1 MGRPR
6 PIRTSSRRAWPL
18 PEVAGPIAVLALGLV
33 SAASWGA
40 GDFGGGLLSRRA
52 PLLGVVFGSQ
62 FIGMLAAL
70 VIALVRGEPLPQG
83 ADVGWAVVGGVLGVV
98 GITSLYRG
106 LAVGRMGVVA
116 PTTGVLAAV
125 VPVTVGFLLEGVP
138 STEVVVGIGLALLA
152 VILVTRAP
160 GHDAATRS
168 GIEWGLLG
176 GLAIGGFS
184 VCIGQ
189 LSGAGAFGPLV
200 LVRLIEGGIV
210 ALVIVL
216 GRQPWR
222 MPISTLRWV
231 LVVGLL
237 DMAGNGA
244 FILAAQAGALAI
256 AATVS
261 SLYPVG
267 TVILAIAVL
276 HERLTRSH
284 AAGIVLTGVAIVLIG
299 LGTAGS

>member
-1 MGRPR
+1 M
-6 PIRTSSRRAWPL
+6 
-18 PEVAGPIAVLALGLV
+18 
-33 SAASWGA
+33 
-40 GDFGGGLLSRRA
+40 
-52 PLLGVVFGSQ
+52 GVVFGSQ

-70 VIALVRGEPLPQG
+70 AIALLRGEPLPQG
-83 ADVGWAVVGGVLGVV
+83 TDIAWAVAGGVLGVV
-98 GITSLYRG
+98 GITALYRG

-125 VPVTVGFLLEGVP
+125 VPVTVGFILEGVP
-138 STEVVVGIGLALLA
+138 STEVVAGIGLALVA

-176 GLAIGGFS
+176 GLAIGAFS

-210 ALVIVL
+210 ALVIVV

-222 MPISTLRWV
+222 MPIPTFRWV

-284 AAGIVLTGVAIVLIG
+284 AAGIVLTAVAIVLIG

>member
-1 MGRPR
+1 MGF
-6 PIRTSSRRAWPL
+6 A
-18 PEVAGPIAVLALGLV
+18 
-33 SAASWGA
+33 
-40 GDFGGGLLSRRA
+40 
-52 PLLGVVFGSQ
+52 
-62 FIGMLAAL
+62 
-70 VIALVRGEPLPQG
+70 
-83 ADVGWAVVGGVLGVV
+83 
-98 GITSLYRG
+98 
-106 LAVGRMGVVA
+106 
-116 PTTGVLAAV
+116 
-125 VPVTVGFLLEGVP
+125 LEGVP
-138 STEVVVGIGLALLA
+138 STEVVVGIGLALVA

-160 GHDAATRS
+160 GHDASTRS

-210 ALVIVL
+210 ALVIIL

-222 MPISTLRWV
+222 MPITTLRWV